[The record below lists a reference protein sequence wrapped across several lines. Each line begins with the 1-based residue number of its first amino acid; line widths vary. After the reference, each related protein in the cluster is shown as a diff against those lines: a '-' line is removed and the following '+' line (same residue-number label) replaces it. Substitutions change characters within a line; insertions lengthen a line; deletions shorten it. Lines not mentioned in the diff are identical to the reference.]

1 MELEISIIA
10 PLLKS
15 RTLLLGTCHIFPDTF
30 KFYVQM
36 NSSAKFR
43 YMKISGQ
50 NKFKTTCSWSSQSLE
65 FVVAVYGKQHYDQHI
80 LNSISLSLNCI

>member
-15 RTLLLGTCHIFPDTF
+15 RTLLLGTCHTFPDTF

-36 NSSAKFR
+36 NSLAKFR

-50 NKFKTTCSWSSQSLE
+50 NKFKT
-65 FVVAVYGKQHYDQHI
+65 
-80 LNSISLSLNCI
+80 NM